1 MGELINLNP
10 RTPIA
15 DADIPGG
22 IARDAEVAAAM
33 NAHLE
38 QPHPHLQYPTQAA
51 ADARYFRGRSQIHT
65 LDPPTIGSG
74 ELYKIFFTFVGANLG
89 DICLVSPI
97 SVNLFSTA
105 LWPFRFFGMVEGTD
119 IVAVYLHNTHSV
131 AIDVASFQIRVA
143 VFNF

>member
-10 RTPIA
+10 SKPLTEADMPPGMATDTETSTAIA
-15 DADIPGG
+15 AH
-22 IARDAEVAAAM
+22 VAATD
-33 NAHLE
+33 
-38 QPHPHLQYPTQAA
+38 PHTQYPTQAEG
-51 ADARYFRGRSQIHT
+51 DARYFRGRSQIHT

-89 DICLVSPI
+89 DMCWVRPV